1 MRLLKLGK
9 FVVTKVKDVVDRD
22 PAECH
27 GKMSVKQLVRKDEG
41 ATNVDISK
49 TELRDFQKVAKKYGV
64 DFAVVKHNDQNPPV
78 CSIFFKA
85 RDQDAI
91 TDVIRYYTNQKLMKS
106 QKPSLIQKIHD
117 LKDKVAKIPGKVAQR
132 VKGRSR

>member
-1 MRLLKLGK
+1 M
-9 FVVTKVKDVVDRD
+9 DRN

-106 QKPSLIQKIHD
+106 QKPSLIQKIHN